1 MRADAVANRARL
13 LNAAEVVF
21 SREGA
26 HAPLQRIAEEAGV
39 GRGTLYRHFED
50 RTALVI
56 ALFAHR
62 IDHLIEL
69 VADNPDAPDA
79 AETILRSTL
88 QIQRTTPGLT
98 QLVTATDNKFAAEL
112 AVHSSKLEEFLA
124 RPVAAGIAAGRIFA
138 DITPRDFMLGWAMF
152 EGVTSTYMEYNYEAQ
167 VERARMLI
175 LRSILV
181 SP

>member
-1 MRADAVANRARL
+1 MRADAQANRARL

-26 HAPLQRIAEEAGV
+26 HVPLQRIAEEAGV

-62 IDHLIEL
+62 IEHLIEL
-69 VADNPDAPDA
+69 VSDNPDDPEA

-88 QIQRTTPGLT
+88 LIQRTTPGLT

-112 AVHSSKLEEFLA
+112 AVHSHQLEVFLE
-124 RPVAAGIAAGRIFA
+124 RPVSAGIGAGRIFP
-138 DITPRDFMLGWAMF
+138 DVTPRDFMLGWAMF
-152 EGVTSTYMEYNYEAQ
+152 EGVTSTYLDYNYEAQ
-167 VERARMLI
+167 VERARSLI
-175 LRSILV
+175 LRSILTN
-181 SP
+181 P